1 MRIVAEIPHPRT
13 KITIFSWNN
22 RYLIKF
28 EYGLLEQTY
37 KISEMDLS
45 SEQDLKD
52 IVSGVFI
59 DKVMERFR
67 DMEKDFGTA
76 IREAGV

>member
-45 SEQDLKD
+45 SEQDLED